1 MSKDRVETI
10 DAGEQQDEFMID
22 DLETNQEIKGGSL
35 GIKAT
40 DVTLKRGII
49 D

>member
-1 MSKDRVETI
+1 MSEDRVETI
-10 DAGEQQDEFMID
+10 EATEQQDEFTVE
-22 DLETNQEIKGGSL
+22 DLETNREIKGGSL
-35 GIKAT
+35 DIKAT

>member
-1 MSKDRVETI
+1 MSEARVETI
-10 DAGEQQDEFMID
+10 EATEQQDEFTVE

-35 GIKAT
+35 DIKAT

>member
-1 MSKDRVETI
+1 MSKDRVEPLEASE
-10 DAGEQQDEFMID
+10 DQDEFTVE

-35 GIKAT
+35 DIKAT